1 MIVNTTTS
9 YKLRNFARK
18 ETTCATDRELALL
31 LADLADEDL
40 LCEDMINC
48 IGNFGYGIGTK
59 DPEVANSLDR
69 FAMTLFHA
77 CYQRRSSRPLVNS
90 VKPVV
95 VAAYGFRRF

>member
-1 MIVNTTTS
+1 MNTIAA
-9 YKLRNFARK
+9 YKLRTFARK

-31 LADLADEDL
+31 LADLADEDA

-59 DPEVANSLDR
+59 DRELAKSLDR
-69 FAMTLFHA
+69 FAMTLFRA
-77 CYQRRSSRPLVNS
+77 CYPRRSSRPLFNS

-95 VAAYGFRRF
+95 VAAYGYRRF